1 MPVHYLDLW
10 DSNEK
15 REQEL
20 KKRLEFAKLA
30 RRKEEAQWEQNERAV
45 FASRFEEFF
54 TGGDVNLSFESVS
67 ELGLA
72 PVDSSASNIAANYI
86 MKNGVKQKFPAIRCQ
101 KWFYL
106 PVYNCPK
113 WRVL

>member
-1 MPVHYLDLW
+1 MPIHYLDLW

-54 TGGDVNLSFESVS
+54 TGFHGASW
-67 ELGLA
+67 
-72 PVDSSASNIAANYI
+72 DSDDA
-86 MKNGVKQKFPAIRCQ
+86 GGCF
-101 KWFYL
+101 
-106 PVYNCPK
+106 
-113 WRVL
+113 